1 MMEVGRTNGFPMT
14 SMTLKL
20 RQRTH
25 AQSKELFSQYATW
38 FWKVGTTHRIN
49 KEFHIQSI
57 MRKRLDQ

>member
-14 SMTLKL
+14 SMMLKL

-25 AQSKELFSQYATW
+25 ARLKELFQYATW

-49 KEFHIQSI
+49 KEFLIQSI